1 MAFNGVSSD
10 TLPDYDIVEFSWG
23 SFDGTAELT
32 IRCYGKQ
39 FHIQV
44 SQKNLDD
51 SSEMKCNFQQLLR
64 RLDNPTCLEGD
75 DDTDPMEDLCF
86 WIAYNCN
93 SRMRD
98 LASPYPSQIHTLKD
112 WLSLETVVLTMTMKD
127 GHMATVASP
136 PGPSLMANL
145 THQMELPVSFQSL
158 SIPTLDSSMITLRVG
173 PEHTRPTEVFL
184 GSDRFFF
191 KAIYSH
197 SHAMREIILLHQ
209 LKEVGLIQ
217 VVHSPVLHGL
227 VLSPDDSNKIC
238 GYLLEYI
245 EHRDTLSG
253 IEVKDEPLSMRTEWI
268 RQLGHMID
276 ALHKADIIWGDAKP
290 DNILVDTDHNLR
302 LIDFGGGHTHGWVD
316 RDKAE
321 TVKGDKQALLRMTA
335 FLTIGERPN
344 QAA

>member
-136 PGPSLMANL
+136 PDPSLMANL

-227 VLSPDDSNKIC
+227 
-238 GYLLEYI
+238 
-245 EHRDTLSG
+245 
-253 IEVKDEPLSMRTEWI
+253 
-268 RQLGHMID
+268 
-276 ALHKADIIWGDAKP
+276 GDAKP